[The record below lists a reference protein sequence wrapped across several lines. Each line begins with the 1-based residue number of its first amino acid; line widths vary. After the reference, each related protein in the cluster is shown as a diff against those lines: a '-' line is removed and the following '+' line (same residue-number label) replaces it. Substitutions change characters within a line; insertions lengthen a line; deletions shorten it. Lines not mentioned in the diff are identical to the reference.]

1 MIPRYEPPFSFLDL
15 LKSTVRSSSINTV
28 ELYFQERLEV
38 PYAVLVPSG
47 RAGIC
52 WALKAAIRPGSAV
65 VAPAYTSPVV
75 HEAILEAGAS
85 MRLLD
90 CQPGSFLVAEE
101 QYASAPSEVN
111 AVILCELFGHTFDL
125 PRVRHSLPSSV
136 ELCIVD
142 MTMTVPTPRL
152 MERLADRDVAIVS
165 FGIGKSMYAGW
176 GGMLLTQNSA
186 IAKELRKQRSIA
198 QAHPGKRVAFLN
210 GKTFLIATIQ
220 SNRVVYSLA
229 TRSFETFQ
237 SIRGKKESSEAKMAP
252 PGAVRS
258 AEWWQ
263 SPPSLNRALILCNI
277 AKAETYH
284 HLRCRNERLFRDAFS
299 GLRGLTLPPLSDG
312 ALSHFTI
319 LVPPSLRS
327 PAQKALQR
335 QGVGTWDHYPFPD
348 YLDPA
353 LFPESFQTSG
363 RILNLPIGN
372 KVTTRQ
378 VQWIADRVKSF
389 FAPSDGKNPE

>member
-15 LKSTVRSSSINTV
+15 LKSTLRSPDIDILEHV
-28 ELYFQERLEV
+28 FQDRLQV
-38 PYAVLVPSG
+38 PHAVLVPSG

-52 WALKAAIRPGSAV
+52 WALKAAACPGGTV
-65 VAPAYTSPVV
+65 VTPAYTSPVV

-101 QYASAPSEVN
+101 QYASLSTEAC

-125 PRVRHSLPSSV
+125 PRVRRSLPSSV

-142 MTMTVPTPRL
+142 MTMTVPTPHL

-176 GGMLLTQNSA
+176 GGMLLTKNGA
-186 IAKELRKQRSIA
+186 IAEELRKQRSIA
-198 QAHPGKRVAFLN
+198 EMKQGKRVFFLN
-210 GKTFLIATIQ
+210 GKIFLIAAIQ
-220 SNRVVYSLA
+220 SNRVLYSLA
-229 TRSFETFQ
+229 TRSFEAFQ
-237 SIRGKKESSEAKMAP
+237 AIRGKKESSGMEDP
-252 PGAVRS
+252 SAVRS

-263 SPPSLNRALILCNI
+263 SPPSLNRALIMCNI

-284 HLRCRNERLFRDAFS
+284 LLRRRNERLFREAFS
-299 GLRGLTLPPLSDG
+299 GLRGVTLPPPSDG
-312 ALSHFTI
+312 ALSHFSI
-319 LVPPSLRS
+319 LVSPSLRS
-327 PAQKALQR
+327 PAQRALKR

-348 YLDPA
+348 CLDPA
-353 LFPESFQTSG
+353 LFPESFQTSQ

-372 KVTTRQ
+372 KVTTGQ
-378 VQWIADRVKSF
+378 VKWIADRVRAF
-389 FAPSDGKNPE
+389 FAPAHGKAPE

>member
-15 LKSTVRSSSINTV
+15 LKSTLRSPDIDALEHV
-28 ELYFQERLEV
+28 FQDMLQV
-38 PYAVLVPSG
+38 PHAVLAPSG

-52 WALKAAIRPGSAV
+52 WALKAASRSGGTV

-75 HEAILEAGAS
+75 HEAILEAGDS

-90 CQPGSFLVAEE
+90 CRPGSFLVAEE
-101 QYASAPSEVN
+101 QYASPPPEVS

-125 PRVRHSLPSSV
+125 PRIRSVLPSSV
-136 ELCIVD
+136 DLCIVD

-152 MERLADRDVAIVS
+152 LERLADRDVAIVS

-176 GGMLLTQNSA
+176 GGMLLTKNSL
-186 IAKELRKQRSIA
+186 IAEELKKQRSIA

-210 GKTFLIATIQ
+210 GKTFLIAAIQ

-237 SIRGKKESSEAKMAP
+237 SIRGKKGSSEAKMTP
-252 PGAVRS
+252 PGAVHS

-263 SPPSLNRALILCNI
+263 PPPSLNRALILCNI
-277 AKAETYH
+277 AKAETFQ
-284 HLRCRNERLFRDAFS
+284 LVRRRNENTYREALLGMKDV
-299 GLRGLTLPPLSDG
+299 TLPPPADG
-312 ALSHFTI
+312 ALSHFSI
-319 LVPPSLRS
+319 LVSPSLRT
-327 PAQKALQR
+327 PAQKALKR

-353 LFPESFQTSG
+353 LYPESFQTSQ

-372 KVTTRQ
+372 KVTTGQ
-378 VQWIADRVKSF
+378 VKWIADRVKAF
-389 FAPSDGKNPE
+389 FSPRN